1 MSYLPWALLF
11 EWLFRLLGVL
21 AFGPHM
27 LWVGRTTRER
37 WAAFCAKSDAFRDG
51 SSAMRRE
58 MLDEYRAECTQVIQ
72 EMIDREIHG
81 RPPPP
86 EVRKGRGHG
95 HGGVA
100 WAWRHGHGGM
110 GMAARAWRL
119 HPPQHA
125 ENCYGWRGSG
135 VHAMPV
141 PACTARDARP
151 PPLNACYLL
160 LSPAISCL

>member
-1 MSYLPWALLF
+1 
-11 EWLFRLLGVL
+11 
-21 AFGPHM
+21 
-27 LWVGRTTRER
+27 
-37 WAAFCAKSDAFRDG
+37 
-51 SSAMRRE
+51 MRRE
-58 MLDEYRAECTQVIQ
+58 MLDEYRAECTQIIQ

-81 RPPPP
+81 GPPPP

-110 GMAARAWRL
+110 GMAAWAWRL

-135 VHAMPV
+135 AHAMPV

-151 PPLNACYLL
+151 PPLNACCLL
-160 LSPAISCL
+160 LSPAFDPPARGHAHPRDFAYGATGGRHAEGAQ